1 MMTGGRVDQTNEPGV
16 LVDLHKRVRKL
27 EDGDGS
33 WPWVVV
39 GTYPTDPGTTPDSP
53 PFQNGWSSVGY
64 PYPPVSFKRW
74 LNFVVLRG
82 AFTGG
87 PDNSVVFTLPQE
99 YWPTDVE
106 VLAPGQLSDFSG
118 IFKSWVNTDGTVNY
132 VTAAVV

>member
-1 MMTGGRVDQTNEPGV
+1 MANGRVDQTSEPGV
-16 LVDLHKRVRKL
+16 LTDLHKRVRRL

-53 PFQNGWSSVGY
+53 PFENGWLSVGA
-64 PYPPVSFKRW
+64 PFPAVAFKRW

-87 PDNSVVFTLPQE
+87 PDNSTVFTLPTV
-99 YWPTDVE
+99 YRPTSTE
-106 VLAPGQLSDFSG
+106 VLSPGSLSDGSG
-118 IFKSWVNTDGTVNY
+118 IFTCVVNTDGTVVY
-132 VTAAVV
+132 GTSGAL